1 MNHQGEQPFS
11 ICVVTQQL
19 GKIVSGVGL
28 HAKNLVTHLVNDGH
42 RVWVIAP
49 EDQRP
54 EQTPGYRFIGVP
66 KPLFS
71 NNQARWISLSLSFRP
86 ALIKLR
92 QEIQFDIVHFTDLR
106 ESLFCQAGPRLVGNI
121 NDTYSAEIEP
131 LSYYRLHYSSWMQR
145 WLYYHFVHGCEKA
158 AIKRMSAV
166 LANSRYTAMVIQK
179 QYQPDASRIFVVHK
193 SIESDAFQNARELRN
208 KVTKQ
213 YPVVLF
219 IGGNMQ
225 RKGLPDLISA
235 APKILKDAPDT
246 EFWVV
251 GNDDAGPRMSKLC
264 RDLGVEQRFRFLG
277 RKTQSELAE
286 IYAQSDIF
294 CMPSLTEAFG
304 VVFLEA
310 MSAGVPVIGSRTGG
324 IVEIV
329 QDEVNGLLV
338 NPGDQEELSQKVLR
352 LLKDTNLR
360 ERLQDEGMHTVKH
373 FTVDKMMAETYQVY
387 RTVIEK
393 G

>member
-1 MNHQGEQPFS
+1 MNHQDQQSYS
-11 ICVVTQQL
+11 ICIVTQQL
-19 GKIVSGVGL
+19 GKILSGIGL
-28 HAKNLVTHLVNDGH
+28 HAKNLVAHLVNDGH

-49 EDQRP
+49 IDQRP
-54 EQTPGYRFIGVP
+54 GEMLGYRFIGVP
-66 KPLFS
+66 NPLFS
-71 NNQARWISLSLSFRP
+71 KSQARWISLSLSFRS
-86 ALIKLR
+86 ALINLHQK
-92 QEIQFDIVHFTDLR
+92 IQFDIVHFTDLR
-106 ESLFCQAGPRLVGNI
+106 ESLFCQSGLRMIGNA
-121 NDTYSAEIEP
+121 NDTYAAKIEP
-131 LSYYRLHYSSWMQR
+131 LTYYRRHYTDWLLR
-145 WLYYHFVHGCEKA
+145 WLYYLFVHSCEKA
-158 AIKRMSAV
+158 SVKRLVAV
-166 LANSRYTAMVIQK
+166 MANSQYTANVIQK
-179 QYQPDASRIFVVHK
+179 QYLPDASRIFVVYK
-193 SIESDAFQNARELRN
+193 SIEPDAFRDARELRN
-208 KVTKQ
+208 KLKKHS
-213 YPVVLF
+213 PVVLF

-235 APKILKDAPDT
+235 APKILQGAPDT

-251 GNDDAGPRMSKLC
+251 GNDDAVPRMRSLC
-264 RDLGVEQRFRFLG
+264 RDLGVEQHFRFLG
-277 RKTQSELAE
+277 RKSQSELAE

-324 IVEIV
+324 IVEII
-329 QDEVNGLLV
+329 QNEVNGLLV
-338 NPGDQEELSQKVLR
+338 NPGDHQELTQKVLR

-360 ERLQDEGMHTVKH
+360 ERLRNEGLETVKH